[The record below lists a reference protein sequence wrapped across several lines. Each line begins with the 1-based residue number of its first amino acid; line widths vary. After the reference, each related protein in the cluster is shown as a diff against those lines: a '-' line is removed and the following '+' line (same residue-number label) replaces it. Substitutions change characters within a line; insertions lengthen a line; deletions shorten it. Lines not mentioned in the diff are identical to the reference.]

1 MTELNYPTDQEARE
15 LILEVG
21 RRLYNKGYVASND
34 GNISCKVGEDAIW
47 ATPTGVSKGFMS
59 EDMLVK
65 LSLSGTVLE
74 GNNRPSSE
82 IKMHLRVYCENSQIG
97 GVVHAHSPYA
107 TCAAAAEK
115 TLDGVFLTETLMGLG
130 EVPCAP
136 FAMPGSDEVSDS
148 VAPFCKDYNAVL
160 LAHHGALTWGKD
172 LMQAYMRMESLE
184 FFARMTLM
192 ENLIPGGY
200 PKLTEE
206 LIHGLSEIRRQLG
219 N

>member
-1 MTELNYPTDQEARE
+1 MTKNFYPTDQEARE

-21 RRLYNKGYVASND
+21 QRLYNKGFVASND
-34 GNISCKVGEDAIW
+34 GNISCKVGDDAVW
-47 ATPTGVSKGFMS
+47 VTPTGVSKGFMT
-59 EDMLVK
+59 EDLLVK
-65 LSLSGTVLE
+65 LSLSGEFLE
-74 GNNRPSSE
+74 GSNRPSSE
-82 IKMHLRVYCENSQIG
+82 IKMHLRVYRENHLVG

-115 TLDGVFLTETLMGLG
+115 PLNGVFLTETLMGLG

-136 FAMPGSDEVSDS
+136 FAMPGTDEVPDS
-148 VAPFCKDYNAVL
+148 VAPYCRDYNAVL

-200 PKLTEE
+200 PSLTEE
-206 LIHGLSEIRRQLG
+206 QIKGLSDIKRRLG

>member
-1 MTELNYPTDQEARE
+1 MSELNYPTDQEARE

-82 IKMHLRVYCENSQIG
+82 IKMHLRVYRENSRIG

-115 TLDGVFLTETLMGLG
+115 SLDGVFLTETLMGLG

-136 FAMPGSDEVSDS
+136 FAMPGSEEVPDS

-172 LMQAYMRMESLE
+172 LMQAYMRIESLE

-200 PKLTEE
+200 PKLTEDQ
-206 LIHGLSEIRRQLG
+206 IQGLSDIRRQLG